1 MRRKDKE
8 ITDKEEIES
17 IIERATVCRI
27 GLSEDNLPY
36 VIPVNFGY
44 KNNNIYFHSAPMG
57 KKIDML
63 KKNNNVCFEID
74 IDHEILISDD
84 KCNSSMKYRSVIGYG
99 KAILVDDLNEKR
111 VVLNIIMNHYT
122 TKDSHDYNERIL
134 KKMAIIKIEIDSMTG
149 KKSGY

>member
-8 ITDKEEIES
+8 ITDKKEIEA

-36 VIPVNFGY
+36 VIPVNFGF
-44 KNNNIYFHSAPMG
+44 KDNNIYFHSAPMG
-57 KKIDML
+57 KKIDIL

-74 IDHEILISDD
+74 IDHEIIISDD

-99 KAILVDDLNEKR
+99 KAVIVDDLNEKR
-111 VVLNIIMNHYT
+111 EALNIIMNHYT
-122 TKDSHDYNERIL
+122 SKDLYEYNERLL
-134 KKMAIIKIEIDSMTG
+134 KRMAIIKIEIDSMTG